1 MAQALRSS
9 GYDLVGPVVRDGA
22 VVSDHIQS
30 FDQLPAGWRDEHAP
44 GKYRLHP
51 RNDQAIFGFVS
62 GPGSWKR
69 WFFPPEERLVQVT
82 LKDQRLHTDAAP
94 AAEPRY
100 ALIGLRA
107 CDLEAMSILDRVLS
121 SAHCS
126 DPVYRRRRS
135 AAFLVAVQCT
145 DATSACFCAS
155 AGSGPFATRGFDLA
169 LTELL
174 NGSHRFLVEAGSAK
188 GEEILGQVPTRE
200 ATSADL
206 ECAREATAR
215 AVNQIRSIDLE
226 GIREAL
232 YAGYEH
238 PRWQHVA
245 ARCLACANCTMVC
258 PTCFCSTVED
268 SSDLTGTTAERW
280 RRTDSCFTRS
290 FSYIHGGSIRTSV
303 AARYRQWLTHKLAYW
318 QDQFGTLGCVGCGR
332 CITWCPA
339 GIDIT
344 EEAAA
349 LRKPAQ
355 A

>member
-1 MAQALRSS
+1 M
-9 GYDLVGPVVRDGA
+9 
-22 VVSDHIQS
+22 
-30 FDQLPAGWRDEHAP
+30 
-44 GKYRLHP
+44 
-51 RNDQAIFGFVS
+51 
-62 GPGSWKR
+62 
-69 WFFPPEERLVQVT
+69 
-82 LKDQRLHTDAAP
+82 DAAP
-94 AAEPRY
+94 VAEPRY

-135 AAFLVAVQCT
+135 AAFLVTFRCT
-145 DATSACFCAS
+145 EASGTCFCAS
-155 AGSGPFATRGFDLA
+155 VNSGPYATKGFDLA

-174 NGSHRFLVEAGSAK
+174 DGPHRFLVESGSAK
-188 GEEILGQVPTRE
+188 GEDILSQVPRHN
-200 ATSADL
+200 ATAEDL
-206 ECAREATAR
+206 DCARKATAEANR
-215 AVNQIRSIDLE
+215 QTRSINLE
-226 GIREAL
+226 GLKEAL
-232 YAGYEH
+232 YAASEH
-238 PRWQHVA
+238 PRWQQVA
-245 ARCLACANCTMVC
+245 TRCLACANCTMVC

-280 RRTDSCFTRS
+280 RRTDSCFTKS

-303 AARYRQWLTHKLAYW
+303 PARYRQWLTHKLAYW

-349 LRKPAQ
+349 LRQTAQ
-355 A
+355 V